1 MSDRKTLLPELLPA
15 PTSESRAGSTGAAPP
30 SPVERV
36 AEQARLMLQRFRGL
50 GSVAGAAVLGL
61 HCSGYNVV
69 DPLPPPPAQCTTLPM
84 PFERIAATLSAAG
97 TVDAGVDSLI
107 LVLSSGGY
115 SGALGFRVDA
125 VRVTGATLVGQ
136 TSTMP
141 YGPSGGSQFEITIA
155 PQDDTSTFLV
165 DVDVGCGA
173 ATATKHYRVTYVT
186 PGQPALEELPGA

>member
-15 PTSESRAGSTGAAPP
+15 PTSESRPGSTAAPPP

-36 AEQARLMLQRFRGL
+36 AEQARLMLGRFRTL
-50 GSVAGAAVLGL
+50 GPVAGATMLGL
-61 HCSGYNVV
+61 HGCGYTVV

-84 PFERIAATLSAAG
+84 PFERIGATLSTAIA
-97 TVDAGVDSLI
+97 VDGGVSSVI
-107 LVLSSGGY
+107 LTLSSGGY
-115 SGALGFRVDA
+115 SGVLGFRVDA

-141 YGPSGGSQFEITIA
+141 NGPSGGVQFEITIA

-165 DVDVGCGA
+165 DVDLGCGA
-173 ATATKHYRVTYVT
+173 ATTTKHYRVTYLMT
-186 PGQPALEELPGA
+186 GHPALEELPGA